1 MKKTLLLLGL
11 LGLLAL
17 ALTGCDSA
25 SSSTAPT
32 AEDEA
37 AQTAGAPAA
46 DIRIEEKLFLTHTN
60 DIYLNAD
67 TYMGQTIQ
75 YEGMFFSSLNSD
87 AGTDTPMSMVIRNG
101 PGCCGDD
108 GQVGFQVYWA
118 GDMPEV
124 PANNAWVE
132 VVGRLEK
139 YEKDG
144 MWYLWLKVLNLREMP
159 TRGQETV
166 TM

>member
-1 MKKTLLLLGL
+1 MKKTILLLGL
-11 LGLLAL
+11 LGLMAF
-17 ALTGCDSA
+17 ALTGCNSA
-25 SSSTAPT
+25 SSSVVPT
-32 AEDEA
+32 AEEVA
-37 AQTAGAPAA
+37 EKSASILTA
-46 DIRIEEKLFLTHTN
+46 DVQIEEKLFLTHTN

-67 TYMGQTIQ
+67 DYMDKTIQ
-75 YEGMFFSSLNSD
+75 YEGMFFSSVNND
-87 AGTDTPMSMVIRNG
+87 AAVDTPFSMVIRNG

-108 GQVGFQVYWA
+108 GQVGFEVYWQD
-118 GDMPEV
+118 GMPDV

-144 MWYLWLKVLNLREMP
+144 MWYLRLKVLNLREMP
-159 TRGQETV
+159 VRGQETV